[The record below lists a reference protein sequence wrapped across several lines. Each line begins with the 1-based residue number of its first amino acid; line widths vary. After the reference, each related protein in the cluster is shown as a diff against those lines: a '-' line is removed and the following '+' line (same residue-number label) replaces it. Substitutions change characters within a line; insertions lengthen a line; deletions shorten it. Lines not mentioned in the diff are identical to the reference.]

1 MTTENRPT
9 DLRPKDGQE
18 KYEAIA
24 YRMYLADFQL
34 HFDVT
39 ETPLTWEELDADEK
53 FAWTYIAAAG
63 LREAAIVDDFQLE
76 AVVESYRRLSPY
88 PIQEG
93 ETWESVT
100 AGFFKHGYD
109 QVFFTY
115 NTPPE
120 EVCGLNH

>member
-1 MTTENRPT
+1 MTTTEI
-9 DLRPKDGQE
+9 RPKDGQE

-34 HFDVT
+34 HFADS

-63 LREAAIVDDFQLE
+63 LREAAILDDFQLVE
-76 AVVESYRRLSPY
+76 VVENYRSRTPY
-88 PIQEG
+88 PIADG

-100 AGFFKHGYD
+100 AGFFKWGYD

-115 NTPPE
+115 NMPSADAT
-120 EVCGLNH
+120 GLN